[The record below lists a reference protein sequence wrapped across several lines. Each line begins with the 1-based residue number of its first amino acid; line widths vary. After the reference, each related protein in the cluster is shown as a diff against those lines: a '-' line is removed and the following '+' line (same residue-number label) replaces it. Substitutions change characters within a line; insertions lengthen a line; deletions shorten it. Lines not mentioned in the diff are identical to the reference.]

1 MNPETILFKGQEKQF
16 FWLCLWLPLH
26 TYAGGG
32 KKNHGNQDVGFKHI
46 SIWMQQ
52 RKDPSIAI
60 QIELKS

>member
-1 MNPETILFKGQEKQF
+1 VFVVASAYI
-16 FWLCLWLPLH
+16 
-26 TYAGGG
+26 YAGGG
-32 KKNHGNQDVGFKHI
+32 KQIHGNQDVGFKHI